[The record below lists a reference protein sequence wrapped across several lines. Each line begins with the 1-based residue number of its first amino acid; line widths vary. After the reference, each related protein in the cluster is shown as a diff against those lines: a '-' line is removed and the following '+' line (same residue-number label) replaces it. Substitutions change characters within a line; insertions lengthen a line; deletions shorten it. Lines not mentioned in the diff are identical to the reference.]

1 MFGLTKEEIMSLL
14 EESDLAE
21 KQKSIIADIFHLNNM
36 RIEQR
41 LAFIVHVIMEER
53 EQNISN
59 NTYLN

>member
-36 RIEQR
+36 RIEQLTCIYR
-41 LAFIVHVIMEER
+41 ACNYGRTRTKYF
-53 EQNISN
+53 
-59 NTYLN
+59 